1 MEASFYLLSEEFFVK
16 SIVRL
21 VEKIV
26 TNGQRVTI
34 FSTEDEMLA
43 NLDKTLWTFST
54 NAFIQHGGKDLGSP
68 EMQLAWLTNSVEN
81 LNNSSVLI
89 MVNNFDYEPWI
100 ELNFSKTLFV
110 FDSASE
116 DQSLTTLD
124 KLKTSKI
131 QSTYWQQTA
140 KGWEK
145 KIN

>member
-1 MEASFYLLSEEFFVK
+1 MEASFYLLNEEFFVK

-34 FSTEDEMLA
+34 FSDDDDMLA

-54 NAFIQHGGKDLGSP
+54 NAFIPHGGKDLGSP

-81 LNNSSVLI
+81 LNDSSVLI
-89 MVNNFDYEPWI
+89 MVNNFEYEPWT
-100 ELNFSKTLFV
+100 ELNFAKILFT
-110 FDSASE
+110 FGNNLAN
-116 DQSLTTLD
+116 QSLTTLD
-124 KLKTSKI
+124 KLKTSNI
-131 QSTYWQQTA
+131 PTTYWQQTD

-145 KIN
+145 KN